1 MNDAQRR
8 ALLADLKRLGP
19 ASEHNHDPVRT
30 FLPLH
35 AHDAAL
41 RPETLVVRGER
52 GAGKTALFRF
62 IQAVGDSPART
73 RAFPNARLENT
84 TWVEGFSEGTGH
96 PQALN
101 LEQFGESASA
111 ADLRIVWLVHLAG
124 VLGRHTSHWEGFPP
138 GLRAVWEQR
147 ANDPA
152 AWVATAKVD
161 LASLSSYLDDTER
174 RLGQTRQTVVVA
186 YDYLDRIGVLAD
198 PKVREGY
205 TGSLLAMW
213 ASYLGRYQWLRSKV
227 FVREDLFDAA
237 KRAFPDAS
245 KLEARSVSLA
255 WSREALYRM
264 LIRQMASA
272 SEPLLAWTRKAVK
285 IVDDGDLGPLPPE
298 ALPELGASSQKAFV
312 DRLAGAT
319 MGSGARKG
327 FTYRWMLNH
336 LQDAHVRVVPR
347 SLVNLVAIAADQ
359 ALIRGPQATAS
370 DQLLHPTELA
380 GALDETSERRVA
392 ELKEEHQIVERLSR
406 LRGAVVLLARRQVV
420 KKLDDAGDGEAVFR
434 ELVNLGV
441 LSVRA
446 DGRIDVP
453 DLYRYGYGIKRKGGV
468 ARPK

>member
-8 ALLADLKRLGP
+8 TLLADLKQLGP
-19 ASEHNHDPVRT
+19 AAEHNPNPVRT
-30 FLPLH
+30 FLPLQ
-35 AHDAAL
+35 AHDSAL

-62 IQAVGDSPART
+62 IQALSDANT
-73 RAFPNARLENT
+73 RARVFPNARLENT
-84 TWVEGFSEGTGH
+84 SWLEGFSEGAGH
-96 PQALN
+96 PQAMN
-101 LEQFGESASA
+101 LEHYGQSAQPG
-111 ADLRIVWLVHLAG
+111 DLRIFWTVHLAG
-124 VLGRHTSHWEGFPP
+124 VVARGIQDWQGFPP
-138 GLRAVWEQR
+138 ALRAVWEQHP
-147 ANDPA
+147 NDPA
-152 AWVATAKVD
+152 AWVNASKAD
-161 LASLSSYLDDTER
+161 LPALSTFLDSVEKRLSSDR
-174 RLGQTRQTVVVA
+174 KTVVVA
-186 YDYLDRIGVLAD
+186 YDYLDRIGVLAA
-198 PKVREGY
+198 PAVREGY

-213 ASYLGRYQWLRSKV
+213 ASLLGRYQWLRSKV

-245 KLEARSVSLA
+245 KLDARSVSLA
-255 WSREALYRM
+255 WSREGLYRM
-264 LIRQMASA
+264 LIRQIASG
-272 SEPLLAWTRKAVK
+272 SEGLLAWIRKGVAISEDPV
-285 IVDDGDLGPLPPE
+285 LGPLPPE
-298 ALPELGASSQKAFV
+298 ALADDAQKAFV

-359 ALIRGPQATAS
+359 ALVRGPQATAA
-370 DQLLHPTELA
+370 DQLLHPSELA
-380 GALDETSERRVA
+380 GALEHTSERRVA

-406 LRGAVVLLARRQVV
+406 LKGAVVLLPRRQVV
-420 KKLDDAGDGEAVFR
+420 KKLDENGDGEAVFR

-441 LSVRA
+441 LAVRA